1 MAAASL
7 AEGTKVWVPASGN
20 KDESPYELAEVM
32 STNPF
37 KCFLVASGGFAMPAE
52 EAVFRANPS
61 TENDNTAL
69 LAISDAT
76 LLANTRER
84 FDKDKVKA
92 MPHTPRPGSNPRALT
107 SRASCGCSAPLSSL
121 LSSSHLSSDAPPS
134 PLSTDLHLHRLDRH
148 LGQPLQAHP

>member
-84 FDKDKVKA
+84 FDKDKVKEI
-92 MPHTPRPGSNPRALT
+92 PHTPRPGSLT
-107 SRASCGCSAPLSSL
+107 LVL
-121 LSSSHLSSDAPPS
+121 
-134 PLSTDLHLHRLDRH
+134 
-148 LGQPLQAHP
+148 

>member
-7 AEGTKVWVPASGN
+7 AEGTKVWVPAASGN

-84 FDKDKVKA
+84 FDKDKVNA
-92 MPHTPRPGSNPRALT
+92 IPHTPRVSNPLT
-107 SRASCGCSAPLSSL
+107 SRASCAFL
-121 LSSSHLSSDAPPS
+121 LSPLDLTPSH
-134 PLSTDLHLHRLDRH
+134 
-148 LGQPLQAHP
+148 QPLASTPRFAGDALRRPDGA

>member
-7 AEGTKVWVPASGN
+7 AEGTKVWVPAASGN

-84 FDKDKVKA
+84 FDKDKVKPI
-92 MPHTPRPGSNPRALT
+92 PHTTRV
-107 SRASCGCSAPLSSL
+107 
-121 LSSSHLSSDAPPS
+121 
-134 PLSTDLHLHRLDRH
+134 
-148 LGQPLQAHP
+148 

>member
-84 FDKDKVKA
+84 FDKDKVKPI
-92 MPHTPRPGSNPRALT
+92 PHTPRVPNSLT
-107 SRASCGCSAPLSSL
+107 SRASCATLLLRTPPLSSPL
-121 LSSSHLSSDAPPS
+121 LL
-134 PLSTDLHLHRLDRH
+134 
-148 LGQPLQAHP
+148 